1 MEAIMADP
9 GKKLLWAAEN
19 GNIQVVRELL
29 DGVTK
34 THRELPEG
42 DTKTHR
48 ELLEGDTKTHRE
60 LLEGDI
66 ITQLKEGD
74 IRHTGTN
81 TIESPLETQW
91 ARTGLKGSHS

>member
-19 GNIQVVRELL
+19 GNIQLVRELL
-29 DGVTK
+29 DGVTKTQGELSEGDTK

-48 ELLEGDTKTHRE
+48 ELLEGDS
-60 LLEGDI
+60 

-74 IRHTGTN
+74 IGHTGTN
-81 TIESPLETQW
+81 TIKSPLETQW
-91 ARTGLKGSHS
+91 ARAGVKGYHS